1 MRIGRKDYCC
11 FCDYRQPRPIGH
23 LGLQYADMML
33 IPKNKPLR
41 NEKYLA
47 YLKTQPCESCG
58 LPDHSDPAHVNA
70 GHEGGWGMKG
80 PDSLAVSLCRRCH
93 MDQEDNPGAGW
104 WFENVFK
111 QMRRDKYQE
120 WKDAQT

>member
-1 MRIGRKDYCC
+1 MPAK
-11 FCDYRQPRPIGH
+11 
-23 LGLQYADMML
+23 ML

-47 YLKTQPCESCG
+47 YLRTQPCEACG
-58 LPDHSDPAHVNA
+58 LPDHSDAAHVNA

-80 PDSLAVSLCRRCH
+80 PDSLAVSLDRRCH
-93 MDQEDNPGAGW
+93 MAQEDNPGPQW

-120 WKDAQT
+120 WKDGQT